1 MKYQLSYCYQLGKQ
15 KLYLTSN
22 WVPLDVAILFMER
35 FLSHK
40 DYQDVQAIDETDHV
54 YTMKQL
60 RQEKENMAMSIHSIS
75 LYFDASF
82 NQLSKLSGLGIVWT
96 YRQGKRMVEK
106 RKNLSSALP
115 KTVNEAEYYSLFH
128 GLEQLKQLEIAPQK
142 IAIYGDS
149 LVVINQLKGEWPIM
163 DPTLSKWADDV
174 ESLLNTLNL
183 QAVYHHIDRQ
193 HNKSADRLSKQA
205 MAHIA
210 IDSSNEIESE
220 D

>member
-106 RKNLSSALP
+106 RKNLASALP

-128 GLEQLKQLEIAPQK
+128 GLEQLKQLEITPQK

-193 HNKSADRLSKQA
+193 RNKSADRLSKQA
-205 MAHIA
+205 MEHIS
-210 IDSSNEIESE
+210 IDSSKEMESE

>member
-106 RKNLSSALP
+106 RKNLASTLP

-128 GLEQLKQLEIAPQK
+128 GLEQLKQLEITPQK

-174 ESLLNTLNL
+174 ETLLNTLNL

-193 HNKSADRLSKQA
+193 RNKSADRLSKQA
-205 MAHIA
+205 MEHIS
-210 IDSSNEIESE
+210 IDSSKEMESE